1 MTIILGS
8 VQDTRNN
15 LIAFIFHVK
24 NLLILSCGMDLSKM
38 SLIQDSVKPVFLTMR
53 LYLRLWP
60 QVLTKQKRKW
70 ASNGLIFHC
79 VT

>member
-53 LYLRLWP
+53 LYLRL
-60 QVLTKQKRKW
+60 
-70 ASNGLIFHC
+70 
-79 VT
+79 